1 MQLGW
6 WLQAQ
11 IARLASVQMLGLRAR
26 PLTKQVGGRLPQVVA
41 RVHVRGLAA
50 SRLQGSAALGVQ
62 SKFCGCSLPQLLP
75 ALGMQM

>member
-6 WLQAQ
+6 RLQAQ
-11 IARLASVQMLGLRAR
+11 IVRLASAQMLGLRAR

-50 SRLQGSAALGVQ
+50 SKLQGSAALGVQ
-62 SKFCGCSLPQLLP
+62 NKFCGCSLPRPLP
-75 ALGMQM
+75 ALDMQM